1 MALHFFM
8 NLLNKKIKNLN
19 IKLASKSPRRQELL
33 RNIIEDFKIVTKDVE
48 EEYPKD
54 LKANE
59 IALYLAKLKANSYL
73 KESKENELYITAD
86 TIVVY
91 NNKVLGKPIDPKDA
105 FRMLK
110 ELSGNTH
117 TVYTGVSLL
126 LNGEINSF
134 LDSTEV
140 SFYNL
145 SDEEI
150 TFYINHYKPMDK
162 AGSYGIQEW
171 MGYVGIRK
179 IKGDFF
185 NVMGLPLHKLY
196 REIEKIAF

>member
-1 MALHFFM
+1 M

>member
-1 MALHFFM
+1 M

-33 RNIIEDFKIVTKDVE
+33 SNIIEDFDIVTKNIE

-73 KESKENELYITAD
+73 KESKKNELYITAD

-91 NNKVLGKPIDPKDA
+91 ENKVLGKPIDSKDA

-110 ELSGNTH
+110 KLSGNTH

-126 LNGEINSF
+126 LNAKINSF

-140 SFYNL
+140 SFYDL

-150 TFYINHYKPMDK
+150 TFYIDHYKPMDK

-171 MGYVGIRK
+171 MGYVGVRK

-196 REIEKIAF
+196 REIEKITF

>member
-1 MALHFFM
+1 M

-33 RNIIEDFKIVTKDVE
+33 SNIIEDFEVVTKDIE
-48 EEYPKD
+48 EDYPKK
-54 LKANE
+54 LKADE
-59 IALYLAKLKANSYL
+59 IALYLANLKANSYL

-91 NNKVLGKPIDPKDA
+91 DNKVLGKPNNFQDA

-126 LNGEINSF
+126 LNGKINSF
-134 LDSTEV
+134 LDSTKV
-140 SFYNL
+140 SFYDL

-150 TFYINHYKPMDK
+150 TFYINNYKPMDK

-171 MGYVGIRK
+171 MGYVGIRE

-185 NVMGLPLHKLY
+185 NVMGLPIHKLY

>member
-1 MALHFFM
+1 M

-33 RNIIEDFKIVTKDVE
+33 SNIIEDFEIVTKDIE
-48 EEYPKD
+48 EDYPKK
-54 LKANE
+54 LKADE
-59 IALYLAKLKANSYL
+59 IALYLANLKANSYL

-91 NNKVLGKPIDPKDA
+91 DNKVLGKPNNFQDA

-126 LNGEINSF
+126 LNEKINSF

-140 SFYNL
+140 SFYDL

-150 TFYINHYKPMDK
+150 TFYINNYKPMDK

-171 MGYVGIRK
+171 MGYVGIRE

>member
-1 MALHFFM
+1 M

-33 RNIIEDFKIVTKDVE
+33 SNIIEDFDIVTKNIE

-91 NNKVLGKPIDPKDA
+91 ENKVLGKPIDSKDA
-105 FRMLK
+105 FRMIK

-126 LNGEINSF
+126 LNAKINSF

-140 SFYNL
+140 SFYDL

-150 TFYINHYKPMDK
+150 TFYIDHYKPMDK

>member
-1 MALHFFM
+1 M

-33 RNIIEDFKIVTKDVE
+33 SNIIEDFEIVTKDIE
-48 EEYPKD
+48 ENYPKK
-54 LKANE
+54 LKADE
-59 IALYLAKLKANSYL
+59 IALYLANLKANSYL

-91 NNKVLGKPIDPKDA
+91 DNKVLGKPNNFQDA
-105 FRMLK
+105 FRILK

-126 LNGEINSF
+126 LNGKINSF
-134 LDSTEV
+134 LDSTKV
-140 SFYNL
+140 SFYDL
-145 SDEEI
+145 SDVEI
-150 TFYINHYKPMDK
+150 TFYINNYKPMDK

-171 MGYVGIRK
+171 MGYVGIRE